1 MSALDIDKPAFI
13 NNLTT
18 FIANNNVVGTTAGV
32 CIGLATKELIQS
44 FVGDVIIP
52 GFIILSYFL
61 KLDSIT
67 KKFPFKNEINSQ
79 MFIKMFITWIFVIIV
94 TFIFIKVSFG
104 IFLGVDVEKNNQAT
118 SSPPK

>member
-1 MSALDIDKPAFI
+1 MSILNIDKPVFI
-13 NNLTT
+13 KNLTT

-32 CIGLATKELIQS
+32 CIGIATKELIQS

-52 GFIILSYFL
+52 GVITLSFML

-67 KKFPFKNEINSQ
+67 KKFPFNNEFNMQ
-79 MFIKMFITWIFVIIV
+79 TFVKMFITWIFVIIV

-104 IFLGVDVEKNNQAT
+104 MFLGVDVEKTNQVT
-118 SSPPK
+118 SSPSK